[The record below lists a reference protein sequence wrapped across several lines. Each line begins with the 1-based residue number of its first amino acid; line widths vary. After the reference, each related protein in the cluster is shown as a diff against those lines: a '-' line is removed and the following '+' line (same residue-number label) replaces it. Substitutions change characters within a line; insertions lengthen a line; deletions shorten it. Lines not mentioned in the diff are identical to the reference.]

1 MAFNWQRSIDIK
13 VAASSRKQA
22 TIGTALT
29 DALIDE
35 AMRMLEATVP
45 IESREFRSDRNWIK
59 GDEDAATLDVRRKDI
74 RWSPSFDANS
84 WNLAW
89 ALAFLLGKVASV
101 VTDTSAFT
109 HTIERTAPP
118 TDQPILPVTTISV
131 KDTADL
137 NAKYVDLV
145 LQSLTISGANNA
157 AGLGLATQW
166 IGSGVTAAAVASY
179 PALVSPE
186 VGPLFNS
193 DMKISLGTEGS
204 PTEISERIQEWSI
217 QGTNNFLEGLA
228 YYPGSGQVRARFPHG
243 SRDFTITLGV
253 FAKDVDDILTLFQG
267 STSKELKFVCEG
279 GLAGATTANHKFQ
292 MRFPAVRFTAVEKGD
307 DSGFRL
313 HRISIA
319 PEGIFKGA
327 TLVKP
332 YEVQIVN
339 KEATY
344 LATS

>member
-1 MAFNWQRSIDIK
+1 MPFNWQRSIDIK
-13 VAASSRKQA
+13 VAASSRKQI

-29 DALIDE
+29 DGLLDE
-35 AMRMLEATVP
+35 AFRMLEATIP
-45 IESREFRSDRNWIK
+45 IESREFRSDRGWIK
-59 GDEDAATLDVRRKDI
+59 GDEDAATLDVRRKSI
-74 RWSPSFDANS
+74 AWSPSFDANS

-89 ALAFLLGKVASV
+89 ALAFLLGKVATV
-101 VTDTSAFT
+101 TTDTTAFT

-118 TDQPILPVTTISV
+118 TDQPILPVTTVSV

-145 LQSLTISGANNA
+145 LRSLTISGANNA
-157 AGLGLATQW
+157 AGMGLSTEW
-166 IGSGVTAAAVASY
+166 IGSGVTAAAIASY

-193 DMKISLGTEGS
+193 DMKIFLGTEGS
-204 PTEISERIQEWSI
+204 PVEISERIQEWSI
-217 QGTNNFLEGLA
+217 AGTNNFLDQLA

-243 SRDFTITLGV
+243 SRDFNITLGV
-253 FAKDVDDILTLFQG
+253 FAKDVDDIIALFQG
-267 STSKELKFVCEG
+267 STSKELKFKCEG
-279 GLAGATTANHKFQ
+279 ALAGAATALHTLQ
-292 MRFPAVRFTAVEKGD
+292 ARFPAVRFTSVEKGD

-327 TLVKP
+327 TLIKP
-332 YEVQIVN
+332 YEFQVVN